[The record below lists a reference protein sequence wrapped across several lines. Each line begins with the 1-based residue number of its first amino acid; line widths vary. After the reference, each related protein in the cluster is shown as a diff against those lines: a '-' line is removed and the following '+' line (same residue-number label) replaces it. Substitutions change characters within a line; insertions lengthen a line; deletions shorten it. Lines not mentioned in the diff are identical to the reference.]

1 MPTNLL
7 LNNRCIINPKIFRLS
22 EEFAHRESER
32 EALMQ
37 RRVSEYE
44 KMEKQLKRALQEAK
58 KGELVVLEQEK
69 ELARLRDDLQ
79 KEKDRIRQDVKTTIE
94 QQKRELNGILKV
106 SISNYSTMRHI

>member
-1 MPTNLL
+1 L
-7 LNNRCIINPKIFRLS
+7 IRLS
-22 EEFAHRESER
+22 QEFADRENER
-32 EALMQ
+32 EALVQ
-37 RRVSEYE
+37 RRVAEYE

-106 SISNYSTMRHI
+106 IRLRI